1 MTRRQT
7 VDYELASLL
16 YHKCQYTMQ
25 EVADMIGTVNGNL
38 SKGFRKRQIPTRKQG
53 FETKPKSI
61 TEVTTKEERGK
72 LFTAMNDRGISQYA
86 IADMVRLDQS
96 TVSKTIK
103 AYRKKMEAEAE
114 DKKEQK
120 VENGA

>member
-53 FETKPKSI
+53 FETKPKPI

-103 AYRKKMEAEAE
+103 AYRKKMEAE